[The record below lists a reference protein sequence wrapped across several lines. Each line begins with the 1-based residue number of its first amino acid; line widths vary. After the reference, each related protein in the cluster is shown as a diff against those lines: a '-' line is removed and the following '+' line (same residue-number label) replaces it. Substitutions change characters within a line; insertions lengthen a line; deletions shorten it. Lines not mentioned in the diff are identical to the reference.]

1 MNNKKVLYSAIQASG
16 NMTIGNY
23 IGAVQNWVKMQE
35 EYDSIFCIADLHSL
49 TVRQEPSEFRQRAL
63 SFFAQYLALG
73 LDPEK
78 SILYLQSHVPEHAE
92 LTWILNC
99 FTYVGELQR
108 MTQFKD
114 KSLKHEDNINSG
126 LLTYPVLMAADILL
140 YQTAVVPIGVDQKQ
154 HLEIARDIAI
164 RFNNRFGNVF
174 TVPEGYIGGRGAKIF
189 SLQNPTAK
197 MSKSDEDV
205 NASVLLL
212 DPADAIMRKFKRAV
226 TDSDTRVYASDDKPG
241 VTNLMTIYGAMTGMS
256 FDEIEREFDGKG
268 YGDFKTAVG
277 EAVVSKLQPV
287 QDEYKRL
294 MNDKAYLLSVAK
306 NGAEK
311 AEYIAAKTLRKVKKK
326 VGLVER
332 P

>member
-23 IGAVQNWVKMQE
+23 IGAVQNWVRMQE

-114 KSLKHEDNINSG
+114 KSSKHEDNINSG

-154 HLEIARDIAI
+154 HLEIARDIAV
-164 RFNNRFGNVF
+164 RFNNRFGDVF

-226 TDSDTRVYASDDKPG
+226 TDSDTRVRAFEDKPG
-241 VTNLMTIYGAMTGMS
+241 VTNLMTIYGAMTGMN

-294 MNDKAYLLSVAK
+294 MNDKAYLLSIAK
-306 NGAEK
+306 SGAEK
-311 AEYIAAKTLRKVKKK
+311 AEYLAAKTLRKVKKK